1 MSLTHLK
8 LSLAS
13 LALLAAAAGVAAP
26 PPITLEVDARD
37 VTRAIQH
44 AHLVIP
50 VHPGPLTLAYPK
62 WIPGEHAPDGPIT
75 QLVSLE
81 ISAGGTSLAWR
92 RDPLDAFLF
101 RVEVPRGAATLDVR
115 FDYLRSEERRVGK
128 ECETRG
134 LVCCGI

>member
-1 MSLTHLK
+1 MPAWPARATGTKGISMSLTHLK
-8 LSLAS
+8 PSLAS
-13 LALLAAAAGVAAP
+13 LALLAAAAGVAAA

-75 QLVSLE
+75 ELVSLAVR
-81 ISAGGTSLAWR
+81 AGRASPQVR
-92 RDPLDAFLF
+92 RDQ
-101 RVEVPRGAATLDVR
+101 V
-115 FDYLRSEERRVGK
+115 
-128 ECETRG
+128 
-134 LVCCGI
+134 